1 MQTNRESFKNKLY
14 CSFARPSTLR
24 TAHFHSVGR
33 LNFDLTFMDCIYC
46 GRVKNLQRSCFRHS
60 RFLLIRFLV
69 FRQEW
74 SQSRFSHKSSKA
86 KRLKRMKIS
95 SSFSWDSFLDANIC
109 SNGGLII
116 LKLMLKLLM
125 RRSPMHH
132 YPMRSLN
139 YTFWAGKLIFNH
151 H

>member
-1 MQTNRESFKNKLY
+1 MS
-14 CSFARPSTLR
+14 
-24 TAHFHSVGR
+24 
-33 LNFDLTFMDCIYC
+33 MI
-46 GRVKNLQRSCFRHS
+46 QRSCFLHS

-69 FRQEW
+69 FRQE
-74 SQSRFSHKSSKA
+74 SSKSRFSHKSSKT

-95 SSFSWDSFLDANIC
+95 SSISWDPFLDANIC

-139 YTFWAGKLIFNH
+139 YTFWAGKLFLTIINQNWTLLKIINILYTKLFINFLKFLAAHPSYCVGHFQWDIMIFEG
-151 H
+151 